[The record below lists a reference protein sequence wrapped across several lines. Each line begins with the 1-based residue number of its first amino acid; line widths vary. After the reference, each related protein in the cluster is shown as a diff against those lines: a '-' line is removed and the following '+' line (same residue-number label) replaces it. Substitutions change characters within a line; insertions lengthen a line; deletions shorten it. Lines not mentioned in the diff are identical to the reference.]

1 MAQAG
6 QGSLKPLYIVLGIIV
21 VVGAALIV
29 RQMLGGS
36 GPSHLTLAP
45 AAGGPPLPVGPH
57 GVVIGSD
64 TAKVEVT
71 EFADYE
77 CPFCARFAV
86 VDFPDL
92 ERSLVETGKARWRF
106 VHYPLFEIHKASPLA
121 HLATACA
128 AQQGK
133 FWQLSQAVFNDQ
145 SDWVESS
152 NPLGKIRPLAQSAGL
167 DMQRYDDCVKNQSA
181 WPQVQADRAFGDS
194 LGINSTPTFM
204 INGHLLSD
212 IPSEDQLTKLVDS
225 VNAAVRAPHGP
236 AQPPSRTRRG

>member
-6 QGSLKPLYIVLGIIV
+6 QGSLKPLYIVLGIVV
-21 VVGAALIV
+21 VVGAALIA

-36 GPSHLTLAP
+36 APRLTLAP
-45 AAGGPPLPVGPH
+45 ATGGPPLPVGPH

-77 CPFCARFAV
+77 CPFCARFSAV
-86 VDFPDL
+86 EFPDL
-92 ERSLVETGKARWRF
+92 ERALVETGKARWRF
-106 VHYPLFEIHKASPLA
+106 VHYPLFEIHKASPVA

-145 SDWVESS
+145 AEWVEAS
-152 NPLGKIRPLAQSAGL
+152 NPLSKIRPLAQGAGL
-167 DMQRYDDCVKNQSA
+167 DMRRFDDCVKNQSA

-194 LGINSTPTFM
+194 LGMSASSRPLIMNV
-204 INGHLLSD
+204 GVLLT
-212 IPSEDQLTKLVDS
+212 PSES
-225 VNAAVRAPHGP
+225 
-236 AQPPSRTRRG
+236 PSDLSESTCGHADWFFTQSS